1 LLGSFAR
8 VAVSASE
15 NGEFG
20 GIVGRRIVGMDTPRA
35 SAPTETARAEAA
47 RGEAVSA
54 AGALDARAAYAV
66 IRARDARFDGRLFV
80 GVSTTRI
87 YCRPVCTAK
96 TPRAE
101 RCSFF
106 ASAAAAERA
115 GFRPCLRCRPE
126 LAPGL
131 ARVDAL
137 SRLAQRAVRRIEDG
151 ASALP
156 ELARALGVSERHV
169 RRAVG
174 AELGVAPAE
183 LIRTRRLLLAKQLLT
198 DTQLPIT
205 RVAFASGFA
214 SLRRFNAAFQERYR
228 LAPTALR
235 KSAVSAPRRTTGAA
249 APLDAFALDLP
260 HRPPL
265 AWDALL
271 GFLAPRATSGVEVAG
286 DGCYARTVEIGGR
299 RGWVRVAPSPRGH
312 ALRAEISASLAP
324 VLLPVAA
331 RLRALFDLAADPAR
345 IEAQLGAD
353 PTLRALV
360 ARRPGLRV
368 PGAFDGFELLAR
380 AILGQQVSVAAATT
394 FAARLGERFGE
405 ALETPVA
412 GLTRLTPSAA
422 RIASARVDALA
433 AVGLTRARAESLRA
447 AARAC
452 ADGAL
457 DLAPGADPDAVREA
471 LLALPGVGPWT
482 AEYVLMRAVAWPDAF
497 PHGDLGLRRALG
509 ESDASAVLAR
519 AEAWRPWRAYGALQL
534 WTSLAKENA

>member
-1 LLGSFAR
+1 MDAEKSLARKESVGSAG
-8 VAVSASE
+8 AA
-15 NGEFG
+15 GAAG
-20 GIVGRRIVGMDTPRA
+20 
-35 SAPTETARAEAA
+35 AA
-47 RGEAVSA
+47 RGL
-54 AGALDARAAYAV
+54 AGSLDARAAYAA
-66 IRARDARFDGRLFV
+66 IRARDVRFDGRLFV

-96 TPRAE
+96 TPMAE
-101 RCSFF
+101 RCTFY

-151 ASALP
+151 ASELP
-156 ELARALGVSERHV
+156 ALARALGVSERHV
-169 RRAVG
+169 RRAIG

-205 RVAFASGFA
+205 AVAFASGFA
-214 SLRRFNAAFQERYR
+214 SLRRFNAAFREHYR
-228 LAPTALR
+228 LAPSALR
-235 KSAVSAPRRTTGAA
+235 KSAALRSAA
-249 APLDAFALDLP
+249 AKPLYAAASGRAASRSAASAAGRAPETEPLDAFALDLSY
-260 HRPPL
+260 RAPL

-271 GFLAPRATSGVEVAG
+271 AFLGPRATAGVEHVAG
-286 DGCYARTVEIGGR
+286 GCYARTVEIGGQ
-299 RGWVRVAPSPRGH
+299 RGWLRVAKSPRGT
-312 ALRAEISASLAP
+312 ALRAHVSASLAP
-324 VLLPVAA
+324 ALLAVAA
-331 RLRALFDLAADPAR
+331 KLRALFDLAADPAR
-345 IEAQLGAD
+345 IEPQLAAD

-394 FAARLGERFGE
+394 FAARLGARFGE
-405 ALETPVA
+405 PIETPFADLTLLTPTAARVA
-412 GLTRLTPSAA
+412 GARVDSIAAIGLTRS
-422 RIASARVDALA
+422 
-433 AVGLTRARAESLRA
+433 RAESLRA

-452 ADGAL
+452 SDGAL
-457 DLAPGADPDAVREA
+457 DLAPGADPEAVREA
-471 LLALPGVGPWT
+471 LLALPGIGPWT

-509 ESDASAVLAR
+509 MDDAREVLER
-519 AEAWRPWRAYGALQL
+519 AEAWCPWRAYGALHL
-534 WTSLAKENA
+534 WSALAKETG

>member
-1 LLGSFAR
+1 
-8 VAVSASE
+8 V
-15 NGEFG
+15 
-20 GIVGRRIVGMDTPRA
+20 
-35 SAPTETARAEAA
+35 
-47 RGEAVSA
+47 
-54 AGALDARAAYAV
+54 ALDARAAYAA

-101 RCSFF
+101 RCSFY

-151 ASALP
+151 ASELP
-156 ELARALGVSERHV
+156 ALARALGVSERHV
-169 RRAVG
+169 RRAVS

-198 DTQLPIT
+198 DTPLPVAA
-205 RVAFASGFA
+205 VAFASGFA
-214 SLRRFNAAFQERYR
+214 SLRRFNAAFREHYR
-228 LAPTALR
+228 LAPTTLR
-235 KSAVSAPRRTTGAA
+235 KSAAAKPLPSGVPDA
-249 APLDAFALDLP
+249 APLDAFALELP
-260 HRPPL
+260 YRAPL

-271 GFLAPRATSGVEVAG
+271 AFLAPRASAGVEHVA
-286 DGCYARTVEIGGR
+286 DGCYARTVAVGEQ
-299 RGWVRVAPSPRGH
+299 RGWVRVAPSPRAG
-312 ALRAEISASLAP
+312 ALRAHVSASLAP
-324 VLLPVAA
+324 VLMTVAA
-331 RLRALFDLAADPAR
+331 RLRALFDLAADPTR
-345 IEAQLGAD
+345 IDAQLGAD
-353 PTLRALV
+353 ASLRALV

-380 AILGQQVSVAAATT
+380 AILGQQVSVAAASTL
-394 FAARLGERFGE
+394 AARLGERFGE
-405 ALETPVA
+405 PIATPLP
-412 GLTRLTPSAA
+412 GLARLAPSAA

-433 AVGLTRARAESLRA
+433 AIGLTRVRAESLRA
-447 AARAC
+447 SARAC

-457 DLAPGADPDAVREA
+457 DLAPGADPEAAREA

-482 AEYVLMRAVAWPDAF
+482 ADYVLMRAVAWPDAF

-509 ESDASAVLAR
+509 IDDARAVLER
-519 AEAWRPWRAYGALQL
+519 AEAWRPWRAYGALHL
-534 WTSLAKENA
+534 WSSLAKETA

>member
-1 LLGSFAR
+1 MDAENSPQPTELEANE
-8 VAVSASE
+8 SAS
-15 NGEFG
+15 
-20 GIVGRRIVGMDTPRA
+20 R
-35 SAPTETARAEAA
+35 
-47 RGEAVSA
+47 
-54 AGALDARAAYAV
+54 LDARASYAAV
-66 IRARDARFDGRLFV
+66 RARDARFDGRLFV

-101 RCSFF
+101 NCTFH

-115 GFRPCLRCRPE
+115 GYRPCLRCRPE

-151 ASALP
+151 ASELP
-156 ELARALGVSERHV
+156 ALARALGVSERHV
-169 RRAVG
+169 RRALTS
-174 AELGVAPAE
+174 ELGVAPAE

-198 DTQLPIT
+198 DTNLPVT
-205 RVAFASGFA
+205 GVAFASGFA
-214 SLRRFNAAFQERYR
+214 SLRRFNAAFRERYR
-228 LAPTALR
+228 LAPSALR
-235 KSAVSAPRRTTGAA
+235 KSAAAAPLRAVAARAAADAA

-260 HRPPL
+260 FRAPL

-271 GFLAPRATSGVEVAG
+271 AFLAPRATAGVESVAS
-286 DGCYARTVEIGGR
+286 GCYERTVEIGAQ
-299 RGWVRVAPSPRGH
+299 RGWVRVALSPRPN
-312 ALRAEISASLAP
+312 ALRAHVSASLAP
-324 VLLPVAA
+324 ALLTVAA

-345 IEAQLGAD
+345 IEPQLSAD
-353 PTLRALV
+353 PVLRALV
-360 ARRPGLRV
+360 VRRPGLRV

-405 ALETPVA
+405 PLETPRP

-422 RIASARVDALA
+422 RIAAARVDSIA
-433 AVGLTRARAESLRA
+433 AIGLTRARAESLRA

-457 DLAPGADPDAVREA
+457 DLAPAADPERVREA
-471 LLALPGVGPWT
+471 LLALPGIGPWT
-482 AEYVLMRAVAWPDAF
+482 ADYVLMRAVAWPDAF

-509 ESDASAVLAR
+509 MDDARAVQRR

-534 WTSLAKENA
+534 WSSLAKETR

>member
-1 LLGSFAR
+1 MDTEKPARATENGGAALGSSPFA
-8 VAVSASE
+8 
-15 NGEFG
+15 
-20 GIVGRRIVGMDTPRA
+20 
-35 SAPTETARAEAA
+35 
-47 RGEAVSA
+47 
-54 AGALDARAAYAV
+54 ALDARAAYAA
-66 IRARDARFDGRLFV
+66 IRARDSRFDGRLFV

-96 TPRAE
+96 TPRAD
-101 RCSFF
+101 RCSFY

-151 ASALP
+151 MSDLPALAS
-156 ELARALGVSERHV
+156 ALGVSERHV
-169 RRAVG
+169 RRALG

-198 DTQLPIT
+198 DTPLPVT
-205 RVAFASGFA
+205 AVAFASGFA
-214 SLRRFNAAFQERYR
+214 SLRRFNAAFREHYR

-235 KSAVSAPRRTTGAA
+235 KSAAAKPISAAHANSTAASADHPRDA
-249 APLDAFALDLP
+249 APLDAFALDLAY
-260 HRPPL
+260 RAPL
-265 AWDALL
+265 AWEALL
-271 GFLAPRATSGVEVAG
+271 AFLAPRATAGVEHVAG
-286 DGCYARTVEIGGR
+286 GCYARTVEVAGH
-299 RGWVRVAPSPRGH
+299 RGWVRVAPSPR
-312 ALRAEISASLAP
+312 ANAVRAHVSASLAP
-324 VLLPVAA
+324 VLMTVAA

-345 IEAQLGAD
+345 IEPQLAAD
-353 PTLRALV
+353 ATLRALV

-405 ALETPVA
+405 AIETPLP

-422 RIASARVDALA
+422 RVAAARVDSIA
-433 AVGLTRARAESLRA
+433 AIGLTRSRAESLRA

-457 DLAPGADPDAVREA
+457 DLAPGADPEVVREA
-471 LLALPGVGPWT
+471 LLALPGIGPWT
-482 AEYVLMRAVAWPDAF
+482 TDYVLMRGVAWPDAF

-509 ESDASAVLAR
+509 MDDAR
-519 AEAWRPWRAYGALQL
+519 AVQERSEAWRPWRAYGALHL
-534 WTSLAKENA
+534 WSSLAKETA